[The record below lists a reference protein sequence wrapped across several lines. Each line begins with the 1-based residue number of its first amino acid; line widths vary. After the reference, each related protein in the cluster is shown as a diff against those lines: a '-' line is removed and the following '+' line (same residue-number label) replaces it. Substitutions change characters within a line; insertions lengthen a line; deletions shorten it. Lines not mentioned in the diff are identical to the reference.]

1 MIPYSKHYIDKDD
14 IDVVVDVLRNRS
26 ITQGELVGKLE
37 KKISNYVKS
46 DYAIAVTSCSAG
58 LHLSSNIINLRNKN
72 VVTSPITFASTASSV
87 LHNNGKLHFLDI
99 SSRNINID
107 LENISKLKFKVDTI
121 IPIHFSGAP
130 VDGAPICILI
140 TFFP

>member
-46 DYAIAVTSCSAG
+46 DYAIATTHCCTGHSSA
-58 LHLSSNIINLRNKN
+58 
-72 VVTSPITFASTASSV
+72 
-87 LHNNGKLHFLDI
+87 
-99 SSRNINID
+99 
-107 LENISKLKFKVDTI
+107 
-121 IPIHFSGAP
+121 
-130 VDGAPICILI
+130 
-140 TFFP
+140 